1 MGDLNTLLSL
11 MERTCRQKDNKDILE
26 LNNTMNEMD
35 LRDIYSI
42 FSLMAAAHRLS
53 KQPMEFSLK

>member
-1 MGDLNTLLSL
+1 
-11 MERTCRQKDNKDILE
+11 
-26 LNNTMNEMD
+26 MNEMD